1 MTTSLFPELTA
12 VWQPLVGSE
21 VWIDRTNLPARP
33 GVIERIDQGGT
44 DRPHWYYV
52 RLENGDREL
61 IQTNRQGFIRRA

>member
-21 VWIDRTNLPARP
+21 VWLDRASMPARP
-33 GVIERIDQGGT
+33 GIIERIDEGGAE
-44 DRPHWYYV
+44 RSPWYYV
-52 RLENGDREL
+52 RLENGDHEV